1 MSFNGS
7 GVYTLPGAQ
16 LANGEVVSATE
27 NNQFRN
33 DVATALNTCWTRD
46 GQAPA
51 TANIPMGSH
60 KLTGL
65 SDGSVTGDSIHFGQ
79 IGVAVQAYDA
89 DISTVAA
96 SQAEMEAGT
105 ETALRSMSPLR
116 VAQAIS
122 ALSPAPATI
131 IPSGTLML
139 FQQTNAPTGW
149 TKQTTHNDKAL
160 RVVSGTASSGGTTAF
175 STVFAN
181 QTPTITLSGLTAAA
195 TTLSTSQIPSHTHP
209 LSGQYVSGNQLGG
222 VVGGP
227 NDGNAY
233 NATGAEGG
241 GGSHTHSVSGSASS
255 SAITLNVQYV
265 DLIICQKN

>member
-1 MSFNGS
+1 MSYNGS

-33 DVATALNTCWTRD
+33 DVATALNTAWTRD

-60 KLTGL
+60 KFTGL
-65 SDGSVTGDSIHFGQ
+65 SDGSVSGDSLHYGQ
-79 IGVAVQAYDA
+79 IGVAIQAYDA
-89 DISTVAA
+89 DIATVSA
-96 SQAEMEAGT
+96 SQAEMETGT

-116 VAQAIS
+116 VAQAIAAQVPTS
-122 ALSPAPATI
+122 F
-131 IPSGTLML
+131 PSGTLML
-139 FQQTNAPTGW
+139 FQQTSAPTGW

-181 QTPTITLSGLTAAA
+181 QTPTIDASGLSAGA
-195 TTLSTSQIPSHTHP
+195 TTLSTSQMPSHSHTSTAVWSP
-209 LSGQYVSGNQLGG
+209 GYGG
-222 VVGGP
+222 DIGLYWL
-227 NDGNAY
+227 NDALYKTAFGTSAV
-233 NATGAEGG
+233 GG
-241 GGSHTHSVSGSASS
+241 GGSHTHSISGSVTA

-265 DLIICQKN
+265 DLIIASKN